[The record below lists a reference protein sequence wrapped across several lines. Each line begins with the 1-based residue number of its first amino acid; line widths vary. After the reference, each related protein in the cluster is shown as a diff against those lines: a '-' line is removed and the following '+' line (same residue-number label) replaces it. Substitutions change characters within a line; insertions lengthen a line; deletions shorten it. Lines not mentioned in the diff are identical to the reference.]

1 MRRVAHVG
9 EVLRSFLRGAHLEK
23 ELARRQTVLSWPR
36 IVGAE
41 VAAHSEALELRNQ
54 ILWVAVP
61 SSSWRQHILFLK
73 PQILSAFRREH
84 PGVAVGDIRCVTS
97 ARRRAQP
104 ERGERN

>member
-9 EVLRSFLRGAHLEK
+9 DVVRSFLRGAHLEK
-23 ELARRQTVLSWPR
+23 EMARWQVVLSWPR

-84 PGVAVGDIRCVTS
+84 PGVPVADVRCVTS
-97 ARRRAQP
+97 ARRS
-104 ERGERN
+104 GERPRNEGI